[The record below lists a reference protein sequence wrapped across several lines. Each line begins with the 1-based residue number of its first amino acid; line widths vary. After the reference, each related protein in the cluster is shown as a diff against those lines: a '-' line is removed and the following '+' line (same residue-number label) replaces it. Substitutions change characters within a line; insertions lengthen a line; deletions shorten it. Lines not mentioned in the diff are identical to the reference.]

1 MDESVM
7 EVPSRFA
14 RSKLTPF
21 ALVISVS
28 TAHRRHGV
36 NSASSRQMG
45 APRLFCAGE
54 PHIRALERGACE
66 DEVLWLLVEGAGA
79 RISAAERGTGDG
91 PESVR

>member
-36 NSASSRQMG
+36 NSASSRQAG
-45 APRLFCAGE
+45 APRLFCARE
-54 PHIRALERGACE
+54 PHVRALERGVCE
-66 DEVLWLLVEGAGA
+66 EVLCW
-79 RISAAERGTGDG
+79 
-91 PESVR
+91 